1 MLGFLSHEIGAITIK
16 KGKFEQPRKPIVDL
30 PFMETEDATMVL
42 PKVPAAKPSVTPPPA
57 PKPQPPVEEP
67 KKGLSRGLLAAIIA
81 GAVVLAILIGMF
93 VWGLVLK
100 AGDTIYPNVY
110 LAGINVGG
118 MDRNTAMATV
128 EQAVSDSYA
137 SSVLNVQLPDR
148 TLSFQPEQTK
158 VALEPE
164 EAIAEAMSYGRSGN
178 PFSAVTTFWAS
189 KNREHYV
196 DLQTVLNLDTDYIRQ
211 MIDAMAAEVESDPT
225 PHKVTVNEQAETIVV
240 EVGSP
245 DRSLDADA
253 LYEAVYQAFM
263 DRNFTP
269 LKWEYDE
276 VPCQP
281 VDLEGLMERFGT
293 PAEDAVY
300 DEEAGII
307 TEEVIGYGFDI
318 EEEAKR
324 IEEAAPG
331 SKLIIKMGELVPE
344 VTKADIN
351 SEYFG
356 TKLYSKSSV
365 YVVNADRTNNL
376 KLACEAIN
384 GKIIAPGQVFS
395 FNDTVGERTAEK
407 GYKAAT
413 VYSGGESI
421 PELGGGVCQVASTI
435 YYATL
440 HMDLEQVERTE
451 HMFVVTYVDMGMDAT
466 IYWGSLDYKFRNT
479 LDYPIKIQANIDDGS
494 CNITFWGE
502 KPLDKKVEMSYSIL
516 STTPWEEVE
525 EVDETK
531 EPGFREEKCTPY
543 TGYKVVTYKK
553 VFDLDGNELSS
564 GVEAYSTYE
573 KRDHIFI
580 VGPSEEKPMDPSDPN
595 NPMFPEDPLA
605 PDDPLSGTPDTENPG
620 LNDPFN
626 NPWGIY

>member
-42 PKVPAAKPSVTPPPA
+42 PKVPAAKPPVTPPPA

-67 KKGLSRGLLAAIIA
+67 KKGLSRGLLAGIIA

-225 PHKVTVNEQAETIVV
+225 PHKVTVNERAETIVV

-281 VDLEGLMERFGT
+281 VDLEDLMERFGT

-300 DEEAGII
+300 DEEAGVI
-307 TEEVIGYGFDI
+307 TEEVVGYGFDV

-324 IEEAAPG
+324 IESAAPG
-331 SKLIIKMGELVPE
+331 SKIVIKMGELIPE
-344 VTKADIN
+344 VTKADID

-356 TKLYSKSSV
+356 TKLFSKSTV

-395 FNDTVGERTAEK
+395 FNDIVGERTAEK

-413 VYSGGESI
+413 IYSGGESL

-435 YYATL
+435 YYCTL

-502 KPLDKKVEMSYSIL
+502 KPLEKKVEMSYSIL

-525 EVDETK
+525 EVDEEK

-553 VFDLDGNELSS
+553 VFDLDGKELSS

-580 VGPSEEKPMDPSDPN
+580 VGPSEEKPMDPSDP
-595 NPMFPEDPLA
+595 MFPEDPLA
-605 PDDPLSGTPDTENPG
+605 PEDPLGGTTDTEDPG